1 MSEPVLSLIIAILVI
16 ILSVILFKPNSR
28 FLNRWRQI
36 RHNRQR
42 AMMEHTLKHLYECES
57 NKIPCTLSSLS
68 GAISENP
75 DKTAKVMDTLTSS
88 DLAVLEQDNFKLT
101 KEGREYALRIIRLHR
116 LWERYLAEETGL
128 PESAWHKEADI
139 QEHNITPEQEEMLNR
154 KLGNPLYDPHGD
166 PIPTSE
172 GEIPAEPGIVLTEME
187 AGSNAIITHIED
199 EPHSIYEN
207 LLKKGFHLGM
217 QVQIIDKEKN
227 NYNLIIDGQNK
238 NISQMEALNIN
249 VSPIT
254 EEQKI
259 DFSATTLDLL
269 KAGQLGEIIAISRA
283 CHGQQRRR
291 LMDLGV
297 LPGTEISV
305 EMESLGGDPI
315 AYFIRGTTIAL
326 RRNQARMIHV
336 KPMAEN

>member
-1 MSEPVLSLIIAILVI
+1 MSEPLISLIIATLIII
-16 ILSVILFKPNSR
+16 ILVILFKPNSK
-28 FLNRWRQI
+28 FLNRI
-36 RHNRQR
+36 RKIKHNRQR
-42 AMMEHTLKHLYECES
+42 TMIEHALKHLYECES
-57 NKIPCTLSSLS
+57 SKIQCTLSSLS

-75 DKTAKVMDTLTSS
+75 DKTAKIMETLTSS
-88 DLAVLEQDNFKLT
+88 DLAILKQDNFILT

-139 QEHNITPEQEEMLNR
+139 QEHNITPEQEKMLNR
-154 KLGNPLYDPHGD
+154 RLGNPLYDPHGD

-172 GEIPAEPGIVLTEME
+172 GDIPTEPGIVLTEME
-187 AGSNAIITHIED
+187 AESIAIITHIED
-199 EPHSIYEN
+199 EPNSIYEK
-207 LLKKGFHLGM
+207 LIKKGFHLGT
-217 QVQIIDKEKN
+217 QVQIIEKEN
-227 NYNLIIDGQNK
+227 NKYNLIVDGHKK
-238 NISQMEALNIN
+238 NISQLEALNIN
-249 VSPIT
+249 VLPIT
-254 EEQKI
+254 EDQKI
-259 DFSATTLDLL
+259 DFSTTTLDSL

-326 RRNQARMIHV
+326 RRNQAKMIHV
-336 KPMAEN
+336 KEVG